1 MNCTIILSV
10 FEFIEQ
16 FREESFIKGMNRPMN
31 ENDQRVIQTKRSLHG
46 ALLALL
52 KNKPLESI
60 SVSELC
66 REAGINRGTFYLH
79 YKDVGAL
86 FDEHLRSLLQDL
98 EESYY
103 EPYRHV
109 SRLEPQHLDPTTIR
123 IFHHVKKYR
132 RFYEIVFDR
141 KSSLSYYY
149 SLFDKIKSL
158 IRESTADFP
167 HADRDLSL
175 MIAYQANAIMGL
187 LIQWSEEGF
196 GRSPESMNEHLAS
209 ILQPSPGASS

>member
-1 MNCTIILSV
+1 
-10 FEFIEQ
+10 
-16 FREESFIKGMNRPMN
+16 MN

-167 HADRDLSL
+167 HGDRDLSL